1 MNISPD
7 ERKKDIPLSEAI
19 RVTELSGLH
28 YPSSESSVL
37 SGGALNETALNET
50 ATDADVERLRQDLD
64 AYPAD
69 SSAHEKIQ
77 QILQQAS
84 ASGPSTPRDAGASTP
99 TAKILAD
106 QGPTTIEKVAT
117 SDALKRAKITRSL
130 TQLVLRMSPSD
141 TIGVG
146 LFGHWG
152 SGKSSQIEFVKAAL
166 LTDGSRK
173 VRIAEFNAWEHEK
186 IENQAAALAQ
196 AVVEGLLRETG
207 FWAQLK
213 LAIELSRERKSRL
226 MRKAADGLV
235 KRRAYLLA
243 GFKAVLPLLST
254 LLFSF
259 GIFFFIFSKLITHP
273 ADWLSGFWAWMT
285 SIPASLATTLGAA
298 HLFVSGKLTD
308 WFKRMN
314 AMGLNARTFALPDY
328 SQQLGSLHEIR
339 RTLKDLCK
347 LQLGRGDSP
356 ADSGEYLFLVVDD
369 LDRCSPEAVK
379 KVFDAVRM
387 VANIPRVVTVV
398 AIDERIA
405 FAAVA
410 KHYDQFGYA
419 GRTPELVARDFLAK
433 VFQVS
438 MILPPITSDIAKD
451 YIHKKLFA
459 STQID
464 TGGNYG
470 GQTTPEGPPAPDL
483 LDALPEE
490 VELFSEMAHLTGISN
505 PRELWRM
512 KQAWSMLRGLAL
524 DDGAGYAKIEPL
536 LRALFVREWWQQAS
550 PLQRQQMANRR
561 EPSLPHTS
569 DLTSEQLRLMELDK
583 ELSSL
588 YPQIDMV
595 LLPCAPD
602 PVPGLVAGQ
611 APSGMG
617 VGIAHKS

>member
-1 MNISPD
+1 MNISRD
-7 ERKKDIPLSEAI
+7 ERNKDIPLSTAI
-19 RVTELSGLH
+19 PATELSGLH
-28 YPSSESSVL
+28 PLSSTSSVL
-37 SGGALNETALNET
+37 SGSALNETALNET
-50 ATDADVERLRQDLD
+50 AFDAGLERLRQDLD

-69 SSAHEKIQ
+69 LSAQEKIQ

-84 ASGPSTPRDAGASTP
+84 AAGQHAPPNTDTSAES
-99 TAKILAD
+99 AKILAD
-106 QGPTTIEKVAT
+106 QGPTAIEKVAT
-117 SDALKRAKITRSL
+117 ADALDRAKITRAL

-141 TIGVG
+141 AIGVG

-166 LTDGSRK
+166 KMDGKRK
-173 VRIAEFNAWEHEK
+173 IRIAEFNAWEHEK

-226 MRKAADGLV
+226 MRAAADGVV
-235 KRRAYLLA
+235 KRRAYLFA

-254 LLFSF
+254 LAFSF
-259 GIFFFIFSKLITHP
+259 GIFFFIFSRLITHP
-273 ADWLSGFWAWMT
+273 ADWLAGFWTWMT
-285 SIPASLATTLGAA
+285 TIPASLATTLGAA

-347 LQLGRGDSP
+347 LQLGSSDSP
-356 ADSGEYLFLVVDD
+356 ADSGEYLLLVVDD

-433 VFQVS
+433 VFQVA
-438 MILPPITSDIAKD
+438 MTLPPVTPDTATE
-451 YIHKKLFA
+451 YIQKKLFG
-459 STQID
+459 STQ
-464 TGGNYG
+464 TGTAGAVNVDI
-470 GQTTPEGPPAPDL
+470 PPANPPAPDL
-483 LDALPEE
+483 LHALPEE
-490 VELFSEMAHLTGISN
+490 VQLFSEMARLTGISN

-512 KQAWSMLRGLAL
+512 KQAWSMLKGLAL
-524 DDGAGYAKIEPL
+524 NDGEDYTHIEPL

-550 PLQRQQMANRR
+550 PLLRQQITNRR
-561 EPSLPHTS
+561 ADPSLPHTS
-569 DLTSEQLRLMELDK
+569 ELTPEQLRLMELDD
-583 ELSSL
+583 ELSSR
-588 YPQIDMV
+588 YSQIDMV
-595 LLPCAPD
+595 LLPCAPRLASSES
-602 PVPGLVAGQ
+602 VKA
-611 APSGMG
+611 
-617 VGIAHKS
+617 